1 MARFSRDI
9 KTSRAI
15 YDNINPNNQNMY
27 GNKISAGIDKE
38 TLSFISG
45 TRGNQRMVS
54 SNIGAKKF
62 YQDINNSESD
72 YH

>member
-15 YDNINPNNQNMY
+15 YDNINPNNQNIY
-27 GNKISAGIDKE
+27 SNKISAGIDQE

-62 YQDINNSESD
+62 
-72 YH
+72 